1 MRATNLR
8 GAIII
13 FFIWA
18 FLIGTVIFGI
28 WAVRMSPEIRYK
40 NSFEQSE
47 QVEVVGKRISIYS
60 SSGSKRNKSTTYY
73 TYIVTFKLPDGSV
86 KELEVDS
93 NSVRDSSIYDAIH
106 EGDTGILIYKEIKNI
121 EQRIKKENMRF
132 DGRRFISFEKD
143 PVPMIDN

>member
-28 WAVRMSPEIRYK
+28 WAVRMSPGIRYK

-47 QVEVVGKRISIYS
+47 QVEVIGKRIRKYTNSL
-60 SSGSKRNKSTTYY
+60 SGRSGGSRTYFD
-73 TYIVTFKLPDGSV
+73 YIVAFEFPDGSV

-132 DGRRFISFEKD
+132 DGRLFISFEKD
-143 PVPMIDN
+143 SSLE